1 MEIFGCKVFI
11 KISNPKCG
19 IKNAKI
25 ARINFIRNLMRFAMI
40 LLLFSVLF
48 AENQSAKNTRQDF
61 LTLFEYGRALYKNPR
76 GIGCIKCHGDNAEG
90 AIISTI
96 YQNGKAKNIAAP
108 DIRGVNFIRFESAL
122 KTPKGLMHSY
132 NLTSSEL
139 LALYKFLNP
148 NFKPPR

>member
-1 MEIFGCKVFI
+1 
-11 KISNPKCG
+11 
-19 IKNAKI
+19 
-25 ARINFIRNLMRFAMI
+25 MRFAMI
-40 LLLFSVLF
+40 LLLFSALF

-122 KTPKGLMHSY
+122 KTPKGLMPSY